1 MAHGEGCILMQTAER
16 ARSRLVIIDHDPH
29 KAKRGPAER
38 SRLLNSSENF
48 PASCP
53 GNRRTIHK
61 RSRIERRVIGRKR
74 ALGLRCYSYWACG
87 SAPPRG
93 AARPAPGAGRP
104 RAPPGPAASKRLQ
117 AAPRQ
122 RTPAPPKTAEI
133 IPHPTR
139 RTATPPPPTR
149 GRRTARPHIRTAPPV
164 ESATAAL
171 RGRSDAPPRAP
182 RTPVP
187 ETARARR
194 AACQGRTGA
203 VAAGRVSGASGRSAT
218 LCVCRPRRGERLR
231 PGAHAVPAAAPAPRG
246 ARPYTRGGRGS
257 GFLFPTRTC
266 LR

>member
-1 MAHGEGCILMQTAER
+1 VLFLLGVRFR
-16 ARSRLVIIDHDPH
+16 A
-29 KAKRGPAER
+29 PAR
-38 SRLLNSSENF
+38 
-48 PASCP
+48 
-53 GNRRTIHK
+53 
-61 RSRIERRVIGRKR
+61 
-74 ALGLRCYSYWACG
+74 
-87 SAPPRG
+87 
-93 AARPAPGAGRP
+93 RPAP
-104 RAPPGPAASKRLQ
+104 RARELRLRAAASKRLQ

-194 AACQGRTGA
+194 AVCQGRTGA

-218 LCVCRPRRGERLR
+218 LCVCHRGAGSEDTLRSPRRRPRARYPRRRPRRERGR
-231 PGAHAVPAAAPAPRG
+231 
-246 ARPYTRGGRGS
+246 TRGGRGS
-257 GFLFPTRTC
+257 GFLFNPHVP
-266 LR
+266 

>member
-1 MAHGEGCILMQTAER
+1 MTSPWQYSGQSVPQGTPPAGTAGTEHP
-16 ARSRLVIIDHDPH
+16 AR
-29 KAKRGPAER
+29 G
-38 SRLLNSSENF
+38 
-48 PASCP
+48 
-53 GNRRTIHK
+53 
-61 RSRIERRVIGRKR
+61 SRIERRKR
-74 ALGLRCYSYWACG
+74 ALPLGLRCYSYWACG

-104 RAPPGPAASKRLQ
+104 RGRAPPGPAASKRLQ

-218 LCVCRPRRGERLR
+218 LCVCHRGARGATAVSAPARARYPRRRPRRE
-231 PGAHAVPAAAPAPRG
+231 A
-246 ARPYTRGGRGS
+246 ARPYARRPRVR
-257 GFLFPTRTC
+257 FLISNPHVP
-266 LR
+266 